1 MCPIGGKV
9 LYAVPGVPYEMRD
22 MVLGTVL
29 PDLQVRSGSVS
40 VIGSRVLRT
49 WGHSESGLAE
59 MLSDRITHLDVA
71 GNPTLAFL
79 ASGVEGL
86 KVRLTAKAAGTD
98 EVARL
103 LDEEATVVE
112 ALLGDLVFSSRD
124 ETMEQVVL
132 DLLRADGRT
141 LAIAESITGGFLTGR
156 ISATPGAGGVLR
168 GGVVAYDSE
177 VKFDVLGLSP
187 GGVINEDAAMVMAD
201 GVRTLLDADVG
212 LATTG
217 VAGPSREEG
226 DEPGTV
232 YIGLAVGD
240 RIDAQRVRLPG
251 DPERVRQ
258 FACITALNWLRL
270 VLLGRR

>member
-1 MCPIGGKV
+1 M
-9 LYAVPGVPYEMRD
+9 
-22 MVLGTVL
+22 
-29 PDLQVRSGSVS
+29 
-40 VIGSRVLRT
+40 
-49 WGHSESGLAE
+49 
-59 MLSDRITHLDVA
+59 
-71 GNPTLAFL
+71 
-79 ASGVEGL
+79 
-86 KVRLTAKAAGTD
+86 
-98 EVARL
+98 
-103 LDEEATVVE
+103 
-112 ALLGDLVFSSRD
+112 
-124 ETMEQVVL
+124 
-132 DLLRADGRT
+132 
-141 LAIAESITGGFLTGR
+141 
-156 ISATPGAGGVLR
+156 LR

-187 GGVINEDAAMVMAD
+187 GGVINEDATMVMAD

-270 VLLGRR
+270 VLIGRR